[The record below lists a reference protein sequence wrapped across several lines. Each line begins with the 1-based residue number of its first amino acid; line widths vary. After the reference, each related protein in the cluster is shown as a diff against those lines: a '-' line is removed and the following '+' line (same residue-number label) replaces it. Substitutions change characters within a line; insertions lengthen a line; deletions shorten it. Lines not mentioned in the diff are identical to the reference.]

1 VSDRYPH
8 TLAHHAEARRG
19 DARGHVALDWR
30 EVDALP
36 SADVPIEAVCD
47 VVGWWLGRLAR
58 AKRRRDAAEGADAAR
73 RAIAGAPRA
82 EQGRLL

>member
-47 VVGWWLGRLAR
+47 VVGWW
-58 AKRRRDAAEGADAAR
+58 AAR
-73 RAIAGAPRA
+73 CERWRERRGK
-82 EQGRLL
+82 GRGR